1 MARGVTKRSLLLD
14 ARMSL
19 RVEECAK
26 CGQRRSPCSRT
37 MLSTGRILNSFSPE
51 ADWKSLAK
59 LVALIENEKQMFWNH
74 TKHTVCKEFT
84 KVDEGEDQEEDD
96 DDEDD
101 KEAKEEEV

>member
-1 MARGVTKRSLLLD
+1 
-14 ARMSL
+14 
-19 RVEECAK
+19 
-26 CGQRRSPCSRT
+26 
-37 MLSTGRILNSFSPE
+37 
-51 ADWKSLAK
+51 
-59 LVALIENEKQMFWNH
+59 MFWNH